1 MEKLRETYEIEFR
14 YTLFPLHPETPE
26 EGISLEKLFA
36 GRSFDI
42 AASQARLAKLMAE
55 EGLPYTSGRSMT
67 YNSRSA
73 QELAKWAET
82 KPGGDA
88 IHNALYKAYFVDGL
102 NIALTENLLQVV
114 RQLGLPEDEAQEALS
129 TGRFREAVDQDWRR
143 CQELGVTA
151 VPTFVVGDRGLV
163 GAQPY
168 EELER
173 LVRQGGARKRGNS

>member
-1 MEKLRETYEIEFR
+1 MERLRDAYKVEFH

-42 AASQARLAKLMAE
+42 AASRARLAGLMAE
-55 EGLPYTSGRSMT
+55 EGLPYNKTRSMT

-88 IHNALYKAYFVDGL
+88 IHNALYRAYFVDGL
-102 NIALTENLLQVV
+102 NIALIGNLLQVV
-114 RQLGLPEDEAQEALS
+114 RRLGLPEDEAQEALS
-129 TGRFREAVDQDWRR
+129 SRRFRDAVDQDWQR
-143 CQELGVTA
+143 CREWGITA
-151 VPTFVVGDRGLV
+151 VPTFSVGKRRLV
-163 GAQPY
+163 GAQSY

-173 LVRQGGARKRGNS
+173 LIGEGGSRET

>member
-1 MEKLRETYEIEFR
+1 MEKLRNAYNIDFR

-26 EGISLEKLFA
+26 EGITLEKLFA

-42 AASQARLAKLMAE
+42 AASQARLAKLMAD
-55 EGLPYTSGRSMT
+55 EGLPYESRRSMT
-67 YNSRSA
+67 YNSRLA

-88 IHNALYKAYFVDGL
+88 VHNALYRAYFVDGL
-102 NIALTENLLQVV
+102 NISLIENLLHVI
-114 RQLGLPEDEAQEALS
+114 RTMGLPEDEAREAIS
-129 TGRFREAVDQDWRR
+129 ARRFRDAVDRDWQRSH
-143 CQELGVTA
+143 ELGITA
-151 VPTFVVGDRGLV
+151 VPTFITGNRELV

-173 LVRQGGARKRGNS
+173 LVRDGGARKR